1 MTRPDLLT
9 RLTHDP
15 LTHCQ
20 LRLRLLLTVLS
31 AEYDA
36 NADDIIDARTN
47 AKVRGKNS
55 DTTDVNRTPVD
66 SVTALID

>member
-1 MTRPDLLT
+1 M
-9 RLTHDP
+9 
-15 LTHCQ
+15 
-20 LRLRLLLTVLS
+20 TVLTT
-31 AEYDA
+31 EYDA

-66 SVTALID
+66 TVTALID